1 MGALM
6 TVAPRHGWPRPPEG
20 GWTANDL
27 DRLPN
32 LPPHTEL
39 LDGSL
44 VFMSPQTAFH
54 DRAMLLLQL
63 GLFRTAP
70 EDLDVRREMTV
81 TIGPRNRPEP
91 DLLVIKADALT
102 SSRQTTF
109 TPADVILAVEVVSPD
124 SEERDLGVKPRKYA
138 GAGIRHFWRV
148 ENEDGLPV
156 VHVFELERATKS
168 YVPMGIFRDHL
179 TLQVPFPIDIDL
191 TAMNRRP

>member
-1 MGALM
+1 MGAPM
-6 TVAPRHGWPRPPEG
+6 SVDPEISWPVPPRD
-20 GWTANDL
+20 GWTADDL

-70 EDLDVRREMTV
+70 EELDVRREMTV
-81 TIGPRNRPEP
+81 TLGPRNRPEP
-91 DLLVIKADALT
+91 DLLVIKAEALT
-102 SSRQTTF
+102 SSEQTSF
-109 TPADVILAVEVVSPD
+109 VPGDVVLAVEVVSPD
-124 SEERDLGVKPRKYA
+124 SEARDLDIKPVKYA
-138 GAGIRHFWRV
+138 KAGIAHFWRV
-148 ENEDGLPV
+148 ENEGGLPV
-156 VHVFELERATKS
+156 VHVFELEQATRS
-168 YVPMGIFRDHL
+168 YVAMGIFREHL

-191 TAMNRRP
+191 TAVNRRP